1 MLLKLAWLSLL
12 NRKVSV
18 LLTIASISLSV
29 IIVVSVEHIR
39 SQAEQSFNRTVSGV
53 DLIIGART
61 SQLNLLLY
69 SVFRIG
75 NPSNNISWE
84 SYQLIAGD
92 DRVAWTIPISLGDS
106 HRGYRVLGTTT
117 DYLEHFRYG
126 NQRALA
132 LQTGSGLSDT
142 HDAVLGAEVARQL
155 DYAVG
160 DHIILAHGLGQ
171 ISFQNH
177 TQHPFTISGILEP
190 TGTPVD
196 QTIHTLL
203 TGMEAIHMNRPPG
216 APPLSAEELQPDSIT
231 AFMVG
236 LETRMTVF
244 NLQRAINDYRGEPLL
259 AILPGV
265 AMAELWEM
273 MSTVENI
280 LALISALVLVASL
293 LGLATMLLSS
303 MRERRGE
310 IFLFRSIGMHAS
322 SVLLLV
328 ELEAILITA
337 VAATL
342 GIVLVTAVLLVGQDW
357 LSQNYGVFISAI
369 PLSAAVGKYIAAI
382 LVSAM
387 VLALIPALSAYRSA
401 LGSRIQS

>member
-1 MLLKLAWLSLL
+1 MLFKLAWLSLL

-29 IIVVSVEHIR
+29 IIVVGVEHIR

-132 LQTGSGLSDT
+132 LQTGSVLSDT
-142 HDAVLGAEVARQL
+142 YDAVLGAEVARQL
-155 DYAVG
+155 NYAVG

-171 ISFQNH
+171 ISFHNH
-177 TQHPFTISGILEP
+177 TQHPFTISGILKP

-216 APPLSAEELQPDSIT
+216 APPVTADQLQPTSIT

-244 NLQRAINDYRGEPLL
+244 NLQRAINDYSGEPLL

-342 GIVLVTAVLLVGQDW
+342 GIALVTAVLLVSQDW
-357 LSQNYGVFISAI
+357 LSQNYGVFVSAI
-369 PLSAAVGKYIAAI
+369 PLSAAVAKYIAAI
-382 LVSAM
+382 LASAM
-387 VLALIPALSAYRSA
+387 VLALIPALTAYRSA
-401 LGSRIQS
+401 LGSKIQS

>member
-12 NRKVSV
+12 NRKISV

-29 IIVVSVEHIR
+29 IIVVGVEHIR

-75 NPSNNISWE
+75 NPSNNISWD
-84 SYQLIAGD
+84 SYQLIASD

-117 DYLEHFRYG
+117 DYLKHFRYG

-132 LQTGSGLSDT
+132 LQTGTVLSDT
-142 HDAVLGAEVARQL
+142 YDAVLGAEVARQL

-160 DHIILAHGLGQ
+160 DQIILAHGLGQ

-177 TQHPFTISGILEP
+177 TQFPFTITGILEP

-203 TGMEAIHMNRPPG
+203 TGMEAIHMSRPPG
-216 APPLSAEELQPDSIT
+216 APPLTAEELQPDSIT

-236 LETRMTVF
+236 LETRMAVF

-310 IFLFRSIGMHAS
+310 ISLFRSIGMHAS
-322 SVLLLV
+322 SVLLLI
-328 ELEAILITA
+328 ELEAILITL
-337 VAATL
+337 VGATV
-342 GIVLVTAVLLVGQDW
+342 GIMLVTAALFLSQDW
-357 LSQNYGVFISAI
+357 LSQNYGVFISVI
-369 PLSAAVGKYIAAI
+369 PLSPTVSMYIGAI
-382 LVSAM
+382 LGSAM
-387 VLALIPALSAYRSA
+387 VLALIPALTAYRSA
-401 LGSRIQS
+401 LGSKIQS